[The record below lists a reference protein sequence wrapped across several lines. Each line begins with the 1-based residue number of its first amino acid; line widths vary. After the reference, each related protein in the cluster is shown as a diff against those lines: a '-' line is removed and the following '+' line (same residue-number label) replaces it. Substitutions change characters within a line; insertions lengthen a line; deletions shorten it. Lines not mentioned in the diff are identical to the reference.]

1 MTLPF
6 FKLTFSC
13 SMQIYGNSF
22 LEAPDHTTIL
32 AVGLPTTFCSPAC
45 NSCCHSPRLLVVSPP
60 FCCLPSA
67 LQFQTKLLVPDLQ
80 LLPLQSSVKHF
91 NKLFLAQLSP
101 EFLCMK
107 VVAKNHDISNYFAPL
122 C

>member
-1 MTLPF
+1 GCLMLNFGQLRAPWNNRLWEESLCCCKEF
-6 FKLTFSC
+6 GSE
-13 SMQIYGNSF
+13 SWIYGNSF

-67 LQFQTKLLVPDLQ
+67 LQLQTGLLIF
-80 LLPLQSSVKHF
+80 KH
-91 NKLFLAQLSP
+91 
-101 EFLCMK
+101 
-107 VVAKNHDISNYFAPL
+107 
-122 C
+122 